1 MLMKSNKRTSNKR
14 ALALATL
21 ASLALSSAA
30 FAQDGGSDTASGKRV
45 SVVGGATL
53 LQPTKHSANDGIEV
67 DGGPAPTASVSYH
80 FTDNISAELWGAL
93 DKFDHR
99 VRNDAGK
106 VGTVEQQ
113 PIALSG
119 QYHFGQADNTFR
131 PFVGLGYHQSNISG
145 EDLNPGGNHVG
156 LTTPK
161 GAIGTVGVDMNITP
175 TWFARAD
182 ARYLR
187 SRADV
192 TEAGA
197 NTGQQLKLDPW
208 TVGVGIGAR
217 F

>member
-1 MLMKSNKRTSNKR
+1 MLSFRH
-14 ALALATL
+14 LTL
-21 ASLALSSAA
+21 AAAVSLALSPAA
-30 FAQDGGSDTASGKRV
+30 FAQQSDTASGKRF
-45 SVVGGATL
+45 SVVGGVTL
-53 LQPTKHSANDGIEV
+53 LDPKDDTDRNNGLEF
-67 DGGPAPTASVSYH
+67 DGGPAPTVSVSYH

-93 DKFDHR
+93 DTFDHR
-99 VRNDAGK
+99 VKQDGAK
-106 VGTVEQQ
+106 IGTIEHQ

-131 PFVGLGYHQSNISG
+131 PFVGLGYHHSNISG
-145 EDLNPGGNHVG
+145 EDLNPGGEHVG

-161 GAIGTVGVDMNITP
+161 GAIGTVGVDMNINS

-192 TEAGA
+192 RQAGE
-197 NTGQQLKLDPW
+197 TVQSDLKLDPW

>member
-1 MLMKSNKRTSNKR
+1 MLKSNKRVPVP
-14 ALALATL
+14 ATL
-21 ASLALSSAA
+21 AGVALSPAA
-30 FAQDGGSDTASGKRV
+30 FAQGSGASASGKRF

-67 DGGPAPTASVSYH
+67 DGGPAPTASVSYN

-93 DKFDHR
+93 DTFDHR
-99 VRNDAGK
+99 VKGNAGK
-106 VGTVEQQ
+106 IGTVESQ

-145 EDLNPGGNHVG
+145 EDLNPGGDHVS
-156 LTTPK
+156 LSTPK

-187 SRADV
+187 SRADINQ
-192 TEAGA
+192 AGA
-197 NTGQQLKLDPW
+197 STGQELKLDPW

>member
-1 MLMKSNKRTSNKR
+1 MKSFRTLTIAA
-14 ALALATL
+14 AL
-21 ASLALSSAA
+21 SLAIAPAA
-30 FAQDGGSDTASGKRV
+30 FAQDGNTDTASGKRF
-45 SVVGGATL
+45 SVVGGVTL
-53 LQPTKHSANDGIEV
+53 LEPTNHTERNQGIDA
-67 DGGPAPTASVSYH
+67 DGGPAPTAAVSYH

-99 VRNDAGK
+99 VKQDGAK
-106 VGTVEQQ
+106 IGTVEQQ
-113 PIALSG
+113 PIALSA

-131 PFVGLGYHQSNISG
+131 PFVGLGYHQSNISN
-145 EDLNPGGNHVG
+145 EDLNPGGEHVG

-187 SRADV
+187 SRADIQQ
-192 TEAGA
+192 AGS
-197 NTGQQLKLDPW
+197 TVQSDLKLDPW
-208 TVGVGIGAR
+208 TVGIGIGAR

>member
-1 MLMKSNKRTSNKR
+1 MLKFRTH
-14 ALALATL
+14 ALALAAVAAVA
-21 ASLALSSAA
+21 ASPAV
-30 FAQDGGSDTASGKRV
+30 FAQDAYGQTDTASGKRF

-53 LQPTKHSANDGIEV
+53 LQPNNDTGRNDGFKV
-67 DGGPAPTASVSYH
+67 DGGPAPTASFSYH

-93 DKFDHR
+93 DSFDHR
-99 VRNDAGK
+99 VRKDGPK
-106 VGTVEQQ
+106 IGTVEQQ

-119 QYHFGQADNTFR
+119 QYHFGEADNTFR
-131 PFVGLGYHQSNISG
+131 PFVGLGYHHSNISN
-145 EDLNPGGNHVG
+145 EDLNPGGNHIA

-192 TEAGA
+192 REAGV
-197 NTGQQLKLDPW
+197 NTGQELKLDPW
-208 TVGVGIGAR
+208 TVGFGIGAR

>member
-1 MLMKSNKRTSNKR
+1 MLSFRHLTI
-14 ALALATL
+14 AAAI
-21 ASLALSSAA
+21 SLALSPAA
-30 FAQDGGSDTASGKRV
+30 FAQQSDTASGKRF
-45 SVVGGATL
+45 SVVGGVTL
-53 LQPTKHSANDGIEV
+53 LDPKDDTARNNGLEA

-93 DKFDHR
+93 DAFDHR
-99 VRNDAGK
+99 VKQDGAK
-106 VGTVEQQ
+106 IGTIEHQ

-131 PFVGLGYHQSNISG
+131 PFVGLGYHHSNISG
-145 EDLNPGGNHVG
+145 EDLNPGGEHIG

-161 GAIGTVGVDMNITP
+161 GAIGTVGVDMNINS

-187 SRADV
+187 SRTDV
-192 TEAGA
+192 RQAGE
-197 NTGQQLKLDPW
+197 TVQSDLKLDPW

>member
-1 MLMKSNKRTSNKR
+1 MLSFRH
-14 ALALATL
+14 LTL
-21 ASLALSSAA
+21 AAAVSLALSPVA
-30 FAQDGGSDTASGKRV
+30 FAQDAGADTASGKRF
-45 SVVGGATL
+45 SVVGGVTL
-53 LQPTKHSANDGIEV
+53 LEPSGDADDNLGLEA

-93 DKFDHR
+93 DTFDHR
-99 VRNDAGK
+99 VRQDGAK
-106 VGTVEQQ
+106 IGTIEHQ

-145 EDLNPGGNHVG
+145 ENLNPGGEHVG

-192 TEAGA
+192 RQAGE
-197 NTGQQLKLDPW
+197 TVQGDLKLDPW
-208 TVGVGIGAR
+208 TVGIGIGAR